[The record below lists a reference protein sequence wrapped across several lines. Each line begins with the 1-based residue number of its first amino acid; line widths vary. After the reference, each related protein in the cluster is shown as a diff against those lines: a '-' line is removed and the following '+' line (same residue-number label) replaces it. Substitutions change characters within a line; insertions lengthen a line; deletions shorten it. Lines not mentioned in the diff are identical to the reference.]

1 MLMVVSAGGGRGG
14 WCQVWG
20 QRFSR
25 LGAHLFQAHSRFD
38 LKVAHFSIQY
48 WYLPPGEV
56 YFIGYINSGE
66 L

>member
-1 MLMVVSAGGGRGG
+1 VPAAR
-14 WCQVWG
+14 WG

-56 YFIGYINSGE
+56 YRLYK
-66 L
+66 LW